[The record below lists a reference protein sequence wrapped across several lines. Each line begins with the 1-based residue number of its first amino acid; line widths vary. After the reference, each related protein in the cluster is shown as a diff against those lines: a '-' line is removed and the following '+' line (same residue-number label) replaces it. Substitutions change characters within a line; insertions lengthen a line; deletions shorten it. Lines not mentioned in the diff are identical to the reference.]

1 MTHKWAGYLDTEKFG
16 FSFGVKVFE
25 NLKKKFFTH
34 YRKLFDVIPK
44 RLDEV
49 SLGLDDL
56 SVEAGVSK
64 GERHSD
70 CDFCASTDAHKI
82 SRTALAPL
90 WWRSWLLLSPRTE
103 VT

>member
-1 MTHKWAGYLDTEKFG
+1 MTHKWAGFLVTETFG
-16 FSFGVKVFE
+16 LSFGVKVSK

-34 YRKLFDVIPK
+34 YLEIFDVIPK
-44 RLDEV
+44 RLDGV

-70 CDFCASTDAHKI
+70 CDFCASIDACI
-82 SRTALAPL
+82 
-90 WWRSWLLLSPRTE
+90 
-103 VT
+103 